1 MKHAGATISLAYV
14 TALLEAAGVS
24 PSQSSKLLR
33 AHGVPE
39 DDTARLTEQQ
49 FAQFYRAMAVAL
61 DDELLGLFSRPMRP
75 GALKYVCLALLD
87 AKNLNVVLHRWACM
101 YRVVQDDFH
110 VEIAN
115 QGDTARIALVQMP
128 GGLPCRPFTAD
139 LILKLIHGVI
149 SWLSARR
156 LPLLQVEFHFP
167 EPAFAADY
175 QVLYPG
181 PVAFGRREPALVMD
195 AKVLQLPIRRTRPQL
210 AEFLQRAPEDWMF
223 ARAHKVRLAQRVHQY
238 LAERLP
244 LAATADGAAEALG
257 VSVRTLHRRLA
268 EEGATFQRIKDEF
281 RRERALHLLTK
292 EATPISHISEQ
303 LGFDSV
309 AAFHR
314 AFRGWTGD
322 TPGAFRSTD
331 GLRA

>member
-14 TALLEAAGVS
+14 SALLEAAGVS
-24 PSQSSKLLR
+24 HPHSAKLLR
-33 AHGVPE
+33 AHGVAE
-39 DDTARLTEQQ
+39 GDTARLTEQQ
-49 FAQFYRAMAVAL
+49 FSQLYRAMAVAL

-87 AKNLNVVLHRWACM
+87 AKDLNVVLHRWACM

-110 VEIAN
+110 VEIGI
-115 QGDTARIALVQMP
+115 QGDTARIALVQIP

-156 LPLLQVEFHFP
+156 LPLLQVDFHFP

-181 PVAFGRREPALVMD
+181 PVSFGKREPALVMD
-195 AKVLQLPIRRTRPQL
+195 AKALQLPVRRTRLQL
-210 AEFLQRAPEDWMF
+210 TEFLQRAPQDWVF
-223 ARAHKVRLAQRVHQY
+223 ARAHKVRLAQRVQQY

-292 EATPISHISEQ
+292 DGAPISHISEQ

-322 TPGAFRSTD
+322 TPGAFRSAD

>member
-1 MKHAGATISLAYV
+1 MKHAGASISLAYV

-24 PSQSSKLLR
+24 PLRSSKLLR
-33 AHGVPE
+33 AHGIAEGDV
-39 DDTARLTEQQ
+39 ARVTEQQ
-49 FAQFYRAMAVAL
+49 FSQLYRAMAVAL
-61 DDELLGLFSRPMRP
+61 DDELLGLFARPMRP

-87 AKNLNVVLHRWACM
+87 ASNLNVVLHRWACM

-110 VEIAN
+110 VEISRHGN
-115 QGDTARIALVQMP
+115 TARIALVQMP

-149 SWLSARR
+149 SWLSGRR
-156 LPLLQVEFHFP
+156 LPLEQVEFHFA
-167 EPAFAADY
+167 EPVFAADY
-175 QVLYPG
+175 QMLYPG
-181 PVAFGRREPALVMD
+181 PVAFGRREPALMMD
-195 AKVLQLPIRRTRPQL
+195 AKVLELPVRRTRLQL

-223 ARAHKVRLAQRVHQY
+223 ARGHRVRLAERVQRY

-244 LAATADGAAEALG
+244 QAATADGAAGALG

-292 EATPISHISEQ
+292 EGTPISHVSEQ

-322 TPGAFRSTD
+322 TPGAFRSAD